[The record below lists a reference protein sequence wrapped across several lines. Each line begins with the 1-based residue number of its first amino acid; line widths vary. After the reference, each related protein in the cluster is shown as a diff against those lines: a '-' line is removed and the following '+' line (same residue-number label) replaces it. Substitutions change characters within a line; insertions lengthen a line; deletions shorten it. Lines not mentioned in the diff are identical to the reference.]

1 MVIQQEFI
9 TKMFYDDFFL
19 TIYYLIIYCEQIF
32 NVHVQDMLLK
42 H

>member
-9 TKMFYDDFFL
+9 TKMFYNDFCI

-42 H
+42 Y